1 VKNNMIGKTVKDAQD
16 GFVINVFIKNQL
28 KNDIFIALTV

>member
-1 VKNNMIGKTVKDAQD
+1 MIGKTAKNAQD
-16 GFVINVFIKNQL
+16 GFVINVFLKNQL